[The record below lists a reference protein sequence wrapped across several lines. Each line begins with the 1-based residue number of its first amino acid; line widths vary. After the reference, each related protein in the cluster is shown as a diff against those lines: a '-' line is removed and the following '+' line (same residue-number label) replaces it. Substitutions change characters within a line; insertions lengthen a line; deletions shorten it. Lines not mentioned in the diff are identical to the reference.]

1 MTLRS
6 ARQNPMS
13 LPMLKKLLQTA
24 FAVVALIGIALTLGS
39 LLLSSDFKVT
49 RSQLVAA
56 PPERVYELVV
66 DPRRWKEWSVWNRRD
81 PAMQISYEGAAS
93 GVGAVWAWKSATEGD
108 GRMSFTAAEPARRL
122 AYDLYFPDFGT
133 TSTGEITLVAEGSGT
148 RVTWSMAG
156 NMGSNPMFRWIALFA
171 DRMVGKDFDEGLAQ
185 LKQVAE
191 QR

>member
-1 MTLRS
+1 
-6 ARQNPMS
+6 
-13 LPMLKKLLQTA
+13 
-24 FAVVALIGIALTLGS
+24 
-39 LLLSSDFKVT
+39 
-49 RSQLVAA
+49 
-56 PPERVYELVV
+56 
-66 DPRRWKEWSVWNRRD
+66 
-81 PAMQISYEGAAS
+81 
-93 GVGAVWAWKSATEGD
+93 VGAVWAWKSATEGD

-133 TSTGEITLVAEGSGT
+133 TSTGEITLAAEGSGT

>member
-1 MTLRS
+1 
-6 ARQNPMS
+6 
-13 LPMLKKLLQTA
+13 MLKKLLQTA

-39 LLLSSDFKVT
+39 LLLSGDFKVT

-133 TSTGEITLVAEGSGT
+133 TSTGEITLVAEGGGT

>member
-1 MTLRS
+1 
-6 ARQNPMS
+6 
-13 LPMLKKLLQTA
+13 MLKKLLQTA

-39 LLLSSDFKVT
+39 LLLSGDFKVT

-133 TSTGEITLVAEGSGT
+133 TSTGEITVAAEGSGT
-148 RVTWSMAG
+148 RETWSMAS

>member
-1 MTLRS
+1 
-6 ARQNPMS
+6 
-13 LPMLKKLLQTA
+13 MLKKLFQTA
-24 FAVVALIGIALTLGS
+24 FAIVALIGIALTLGS
-39 LLLSSDFKVT
+39 LALSGDFKVT
-49 RSQLVAA
+49 RSQLIGA
-56 PPERVYELVV
+56 PPERVYEFVV
-66 DPRRWKEWSVWNRRD
+66 DPRRWKEWSAWNRRD
-81 PAMQISYEGAAS
+81 PAMQITYEGAAS

-122 AYDLYFPDFGT
+122 AYDLYFPGFGT
-133 TSTGEITLVAEGSGT
+133 TSTGEISLAAEGNGT

-185 LKQVAE
+185 LQQVAE

>member
-1 MTLRS
+1 
-6 ARQNPMS
+6 
-13 LPMLKKLLQTA
+13 MLKKLLQTA

-39 LLLSSDFKVT
+39 LLLSGDFKVT

-133 TSTGEITLVAEGSGT
+133 TSTGEITLAAEGSGT

-156 NMGSNPMFRWIALFA
+156 NMGSNPVFRWIALFA

>member
-1 MTLRS
+1 MTLRC
-6 ARQNPMS
+6 APPKMS

-133 TSTGEITLVAEGSGT
+133 TSTGEITLAAEGSGT

-156 NMGSNPMFRWIALFA
+156 NMGSNPVFRWIALFA